1 VFSKRSLSKEG
12 QAGDRLCEHCSS
24 PQGGGHIIREIKAM
38 KEAFQAVEFIHE
50 GRASNDEF
58 DGLMKRSIYE
68 SLGRHVW
75 LSFPIWNL

>member
-1 VFSKRSLSKEG
+1 MNIVRALKE
-12 QAGDRLCEHCSS
+12 AAISFEK
-24 PQGGGHIIREIKAM
+24 IKAM

-50 GRASNDEF
+50 GRPLNDES

-75 LSFPIWNL
+75 LSFPIGNL